1 MKFEIFSG
9 KFQNAVNVLEY
20 YGYGMHNEDIMY
32 MMWIKLQIADLS
44 MFMLSLKID
53 YIHNV
58 ENYTKILQYIATQI
72 PTTKIQ
78 PFSPTGVSEL
88 NMIERHGSN
97 RFGIYCPAF

>member
-1 MKFEIFSG
+1 MENISYKSDRAMKFEIFG
-9 KFQNAVNVLEY
+9 DKFQNAVNVLEY

-58 ENYTKILQYIATQI
+58 ENYTKILQ
-72 PTTKIQ
+72 
-78 PFSPTGVSEL
+78 
-88 NMIERHGSN
+88 
-97 RFGIYCPAF
+97 